1 MANPPTGCI
10 ACHTISRDGR
20 YLAGSLDGDP
30 RLIVAFDLTDSA
42 ALAANPAQPLFT
54 PSLAEVFGTFNQD
67 GTLLLTSGY
76 GSAQGGGDGS
86 DGFNLL
92 VAATGAA
99 APSTGLP
106 TDLHVTHPDW
116 SPDGK
121 SVVYIGNTAGE
132 TDGYYSHYTSSDILV
147 MPVTGGATPSFGA
160 PGMIHHGADA
170 MGGAESGQAD
180 AHPTWSPDSAL
191 VAFQH
196 GQVAYSQFNPYGAL
210 YVTAPTMGATAVR
223 LDNAN
228 GGVSGTS
235 GFWPTFSPYTTTE
248 NGSTYYWIAFF
259 SQRDYGNAQAG
270 TKGTQRR
277 QLWVTSVKAG
287 ATTVDPS
294 SVAYWLPGQDTTSD
308 NAAGRWAPTACRAN
322 AASCQVSSEC
332 CSGSC
337 LPSPGDAGGF
347 VCQAPPS
354 SQCHST
360 GQLCGGAADC
370 CAGLVCNGNVC
381 APPVN

>member
-1 MANPPTGCI
+1 
-10 ACHTISRDGR
+10 
-20 YLAGSLDGDP
+20 
-30 RLIVAFDLTDSA
+30 
-42 ALAANPAQPLFT
+42 
-54 PSLAEVFGTFNQD
+54 
-67 GTLLLTSGY
+67 
-76 GSAQGGGDGS
+76 
-86 DGFNLL
+86 
-92 VAATGAA
+92 
-99 APSTGLP
+99 
-106 TDLHVTHPDW
+106 
-116 SPDGK
+116 
-121 SVVYIGNTAGE
+121 
-132 TDGYYSHYTSSDILV
+132 
-147 MPVTGGATPSFGA
+147 
-160 PGMIHHGADA
+160 
-170 MGGAESGQAD
+170 
-180 AHPTWSPDSAL
+180 
-191 VAFQH
+191 
-196 GQVAYSQFNPYGAL
+196 
-210 YVTAPTMGATAVR
+210 VR

-337 LPSPGDAGGF
+337 LPSPGDAALEPVPQHGPALRRRGRLLRGPR
-347 VCQAPPS
+347 VQWQRVRAAGELSNPS
-354 SQCHST
+354 SWPGSRR
-360 GQLCGGAADC
+360 
-370 CAGLVCNGNVC
+370 
-381 APPVN
+381 